1 MDRAAAL
8 DTVSGVHKA
17 ALFSIARPARCQG
30 GSSQTSLILN
40 GEKPATMS
48 VQQSTR
54 VNLYINLKTA
64 KSLGLTVP
72 LPLLGRADKVIESRP
87 VHFRCWHR
95 TDMPTLLR
103 DVLCGWLPRC
113 KG

>member
-64 KSLGLTVP
+64 KSLKSRSRARRLQ
-72 LPLLGRADKVIESRP
+72 LLIIASR
-87 VHFRCWHR
+87 W
-95 TDMPTLLR
+95 
-103 DVLCGWLPRC
+103 
-113 KG
+113 

>member
-1 MDRAAAL
+1 MDRAAAI

-17 ALFSIARPARCQG
+17 ALCQLQDRQDARADQAKRLY
-30 GSSQTSLILN
+30 SQWREASHL
-40 GEKPATMS
+40 P

-72 LPLLGRADKVIESRP
+72 LPLLGRADKVIE
-87 VHFRCWHR
+87 
-95 TDMPTLLR
+95 
-103 DVLCGWLPRC
+103 
-113 KG
+113 